1 MTAEQEKTAGRLPE
15 PQRNP
20 RIVLGI
26 TGSVAAYKA
35 AELARLWVKAGITV
49 DVVMTAAACR
59 FIAPL
64 TLQALSGR
72 PVWTEMWQ
80 GSQDGMQHIALS
92 RGAQAIV
99 VAPATADFLARTA
112 QGRADDVLSALC
124 LARECPMFVA
134 PAMNKQMW
142 THPATQRN
150 VACLR
155 ADGINVLGPDT
166 GEMAC
171 GEIGEGRMLSPEAI
185 VAAVSARL
193 TESAAFGKLL
203 ANRRVLL
210 TAGPTFEA
218 IDPVRGLTNR
228 SSGKM
233 GFALA
238 RAAAQAGAEV
248 TLIAGPVALPTP
260 SGVTRVDVVN
270 AQEMADAVFSRIDR
284 ADIFIGVAAVAD
296 YTPAASAE
304 QKIKKETNETLT
316 LTLRPTVDIL
326 AELAQRAPQVFRVGF
341 AAESQ
346 DIAAQGEA
354 KRRRK
359 NLPLLIANRA
369 QDAINADDNEVTL
382 LDDDGAHP
390 LPRMDKSLLA
400 QRLIEE
406 IARRLNRCKA

>member
-1 MTAEQEKTAGRLPE
+1 MAEQKKATK
-15 PQRNP
+15 PQP

-35 AELARLWVKAGITV
+35 AELARLWTKAGITV

-80 GSQDGMQHIALS
+80 GPQDGMQHVALS

-99 VAPATADFLARTA
+99 VAPATADFLARTV
-112 QGRADDVLSALC
+112 QGRADDVLSTLC

-134 PAMNKQMW
+134 PAMNGQMW

-155 ADGINVLGPDT
+155 TDGVNILGPDT
-166 GEMAC
+166 GELAC

-193 TESAAFGKLL
+193 AEDAAFGQLL
-203 ANRRVLL
+203 AGRRVLL

-260 SGVTRVDVVN
+260 AGVTRIDVVN
-270 AQEMADAVFSRIDR
+270 AQEMADAVFARIDHAVNR
-284 ADIFIGVAAVAD
+284 AELFIGVAAVAD
-296 YTPAASAE
+296 YAPAASAE
-304 QKIKKETNETLT
+304 QKLKKETNETLM
-316 LTLRPTVDIL
+316 LTLRPTIDIL
-326 AELAQRAPQVFRVGF
+326 AELAKRAPQVFRVGF

-346 DIAAQGEA
+346 DIAALGEA
-354 KRRRK
+354 KRQRK

-369 QDAINADDNEVTL
+369 QDAINADDNEVIL

-390 LPRMDKSLLA
+390 LPRMDKPLLA
-400 QRLIEE
+400 RRLIEE
-406 IARRLNRCKA
+406 IARRLGQKN

>member
-1 MTAEQEKTAGRLPE
+1 MAEKRADKATPPTVASR
-15 PQRNP
+15 

-35 AELARLWVKAGITV
+35 AELARLWVKAGFAV
-49 DVVMTAAACR
+49 DVVMTEAACR

-64 TLQALSGR
+64 TLQALTGR
-72 PVWTEMWQ
+72 PVWTQMWQ
-80 GSQDGMQHIALS
+80 DDGQPVGDGMQHIALS

-99 VAPATADFLARTA
+99 VAPATADFLARA
-112 QGRADDVLSALC
+112 VQGRADDVLSALC

-134 PAMNKQMW
+134 PAMNRQMW
-142 THPATQRN
+142 AHPATQRN
-150 VACLR
+150 VARLR
-155 ADGINVLGPDT
+155 ADGVTVLGPDA
-166 GEMAC
+166 GELAC
-171 GEIGEGRMLSPEAI
+171 GEIGEGRMLSPGAI
-185 VAAVSARL
+185 AAAVAS
-193 TESAAFGKLL
+193 ESGGEKLL
-203 ANRRVLL
+203 AGRRVLL

-238 RAAAQAGAEV
+238 QAAAQAGAEV
-248 TLIAGPVALPTP
+248 TLIAGPVSLPTP
-260 SGVTRVDVVN
+260 VDVTRIDVIS
-270 AQEMADAVFSRIDR
+270 AQEMADAVFAQTAR

-296 YTPAASAE
+296 YAPAAPVA
-304 QKIKKETNETLT
+304 QKLKKETNETLT

-326 AELAQRAPQVFRVGF
+326 AELAQRAPRVFRVGF

-346 DIAAQGEA
+346 DIVTLGEA

-359 NLPLLIANRA
+359 QLPLLIANRA
-369 QDAINADDNEVTL
+369 QDAINADDNEVVL

-390 LPRMDKSLLA
+390 LPRMEKTLLA
-400 QRLIEE
+400 RELIKEVAKRLK
-406 IARRLNRCKA
+406 RF